1 MLPFTLALTDGK
13 HVNKG
18 DDCSFEVYV
27 MQATNCLNVSPEQNP
42 GYDYMKFDGDVHFV
56 KAEGMTTEA
65 NKPYMILVN
74 DAYTPKDGQSFVAMQ
89 HGADIMPTIAHKNK
103 TYLMG
108 EKATGS
114 GNGTNYAFENR
125 GTYCGDNVE
134 KVFYFANNKYYSSLN
149 LPSDPKQVKVRP
161 FRSYYSF
168 SSTSGAKMA
177 SFDVVFGENG
187 ETTGINNVK
196 ANADL
201 AVTAANGMITFFAK
215 KAQRVEVFGV
225 NGMSVAKL
233 NLKANETRS
242 VPVAAGVY
250 VINGVK
256 VSVQ

>member
-1 MLPFTLALTDGK
+1 
-13 HVNKG
+13 
-18 DDCSFEVYV
+18 
-27 MQATNCLNVSPEQNP
+27 
-42 GYDYMKFDGDVHFV
+42 
-56 KAEGMTTEA
+56 
-65 NKPYMILVN
+65 
-74 DAYTPKDGQSFVAMQ
+74 
-89 HGADIMPTIAHKNK
+89 
-103 TYLMG
+103 
-108 EKATGS
+108 
-114 GNGTNYAFENR
+114 
-125 GTYCGDNVE
+125 
-134 KVFYFANNKYYSSLN
+134 
-149 LPSDPKQVKVRP
+149 
-161 FRSYYSF
+161 
-168 SSTSGAKMA
+168 MA

-215 KAQRVEVFGV
+215 KAQRVEVFSV